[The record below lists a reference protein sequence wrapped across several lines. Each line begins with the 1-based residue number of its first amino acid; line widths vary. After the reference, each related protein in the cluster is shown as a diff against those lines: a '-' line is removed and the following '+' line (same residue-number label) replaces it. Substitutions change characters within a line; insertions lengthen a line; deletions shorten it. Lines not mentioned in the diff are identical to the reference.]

1 MAVRG
6 FIVSA
11 QNGIGDYISNGFF
24 LTGARS
30 SSPAESNS
38 PALRLFNQIDST
50 YEQKLRT
57 EYSKIVQPWQSQ
69 MLKVYEENNIDLA

>member
-11 QNGIGDYISNGFF
+11 QNGVGDLVSNSYF

-38 PALRLFNQIDST
+38 PALRLFNQIDT
-50 YEQKLRT
+50 VYEQRLRT
-57 EYSKIVQPWQSQ
+57 EFPKIVQP
-69 MLKVYEENNIDLA
+69 